1 MTRHDDAGR
10 SPATELDRLLGE
22 WLTDGPRRAPEAPV
36 SVAIEFARSHP
47 RRTDPLRA
55 FRRDPMAGRSAGLFA
70 LQPAFALLAVGLL
83 VAALV
88 GVGVVG
94 GLLRAS
100 PAPVPPPSGPVVPP
114 PSSPTAPSAS
124 PTPTPAPTPN
134 IIELEVATESAAKDH
149 VTFEDQSLR
158 VTEIEDVSTSSL
170 GEPGEGGLPG
180 VTQIDTTTV
189 DLLWVVAP
197 CTGSGWRFV
206 LDPSA
211 TALVFTPAF
220 PCQGGDTPGFTR
232 AIRVHFDGPI
242 DAGSIHVSTHTGS
255 PGPS

>member
-10 SPATELDRLLGE
+10 RPASELDRLLGE
-22 WLTDGPRRAPEAPV
+22 WLTDGPRRAPEAPI
-36 SVAIEFARSHP
+36 SVAIDFARSHP

-55 FRRDPMAGRSAGLFA
+55 FRRDPMADRGGGLFA
-70 LQPAFALLAVGLL
+70 LRPALALLTLGLL

-94 GLLRAS
+94 GVLRAS
-100 PAPVPPPSGPVVPP
+100 PAPLPPPSGPAVPP
-114 PSSPTAPSAS
+114 PSSPAAPTAS
-124 PTPTPAPTPN
+124 PTPSPSPSPRV
-134 IIELEVATESAAKDH
+134 IELALTTESATTEH
-149 VTFEDQSLR
+149 VTFEDRSLR
-158 VTEIEDVSTSSL
+158 VTEIEDVSTTSL

-180 VTQIDTTTV
+180 VTQIDDTTV

-197 CTGSGWRFV
+197 CTGSHWGFV
-206 LDPSA
+206 LDPTA
-211 TALVFTPAF
+211 TALLFAPAE

-232 AIRVHFDGPI
+232 AIRVHFDGPV
-242 DAGSIHVSTHTGS
+242 DAASIHVSSPTGS

>member
-1 MTRHDDAGR
+1 MTRDDDAGR
-10 SPATELDRLLGE
+10 PPASELDRLLGE
-22 WLTDGPRRAPEAPV
+22 WLTDGPGRAPEAPIR
-36 SVAIEFARSHP
+36 VAIDFARSHP

-55 FRRDPMAGRSAGLFA
+55 FRRDPMAGPSTGLFT
-70 LQPAFALLAVGLL
+70 LQPMFALLTLGLL
-83 VAALV
+83 MAALV

-114 PSSPTAPSAS
+114 PSASAAATTS
-124 PTPTPAPTPN
+124 PTPSPSPSPN
-134 IIELEVATESAAKDH
+134 VIDVQLTTESAATED
-149 VTFEDQSLR
+149 VRFEDRSLR
-158 VTEIEDVSTSSL
+158 VTDIEDVTTSSL

-180 VTQIDTTTV
+180 VTQIDDTTV

-197 CTGSGWRFV
+197 CTGSHWAFV
-206 LDPSA
+206 LDPTA
-211 TALVFTPAF
+211 TSLAFTPAE

-232 AIRVHFDGPI
+232 AIRVHFDGPV
-242 DAGSIHVSTHTGS
+242 DAASIHVSSPTGS